1 MKNDISTEERIDQYL
16 LGRMTEAERTAFEK
30 EMDEDSDLREEYE
43 SQREVANAVR
53 RAAMKDFLIRHSKKR
68 RTRFS
73 GMMILWTVASVAAI
87 LIAVVGVNNY
97 SSTVH
102 ALQQNGLSAFSQ
114 LEQPVTR
121 GGDQLDAWIAEA
133 YMLLEGEEYE
143 AASAIIEKAKESISQ
158 SLAIE
163 VTSEESAYEHG
174 ILQMKYYD
182 LPFAIGV
189 YDVGNAKTLAS
200 KQFDKPLGKGYN
212 WYKLPGLTRIPKWGY
227 IYLTRAWTTQ
237 LDVSNPLLADK
248 EFEIWASVKF
258 TGPKFFAD
266 STNKNY
272 IYIDRVVLV
281 EPQK

>member
-73 GMMILWTVASVAAI
+73 GMKILWTVASVAAI

-114 LEQPVTR
+114 LEQPVAR

-143 AASAIIEKAKESISQ
+143 AASAIIEKAKESISL
-158 SLAIE
+158 SLAFE
-163 VTSEESAYEHG
+163 VTSEESAYEHE

-182 LPFAIGV
+182 LEWYETIVLMRQGKVLKARKALKAIASSESPYALTAG
-189 YDVGNAKTLAS
+189 TL
-200 KQFDKPLGKGYN
+200 L
-212 WYKLPGLTRIPKWGY
+212 
-227 IYLTRAWTTQ
+227 
-237 LDVSNPLLADK
+237 
-248 EFEIWASVKF
+248 
-258 TGPKFFAD
+258 
-266 STNKNY
+266 KNS
-272 IYIDRVVLV
+272 
-281 EPQK
+281 